1 MNVCTFC
8 LGVCNCV
15 AAVFESVSVA
25 SFTELCQFQFG
36 QKEKEMK
43 ELCIRVSRDEES
55 KGINSSVW
63 LESNSPGIEKIV
75 GEIQIPRENFPLL
88 R

>member
-15 AAVFESVSVA
+15 AAVFDSVSVA

-63 LESNSPGIEKIV
+63 LESNSPGIEEIV
-75 GEIQIPRENFPLL
+75 RELQILRENFPLL

>member
-15 AAVFESVSVA
+15 AAVFDSVSVA

-43 ELCIRVSRDEES
+43 ELCIKVSRDEES
-55 KGINSSVW
+55 KGIDSSVW
-63 LESNSPGIEKIV
+63 LESNCPGIEQIV
-75 GEIQIPRENFPLL
+75 GELQIPRENFPLL

>member
-15 AAVFESVSVA
+15 AAVFDSVSVA

-55 KGINSSVW
+55 KHPSVEKD
-63 LESNSPGIEKIV
+63 LSLKIEVRDQTI
-75 GEIQIPRENFPLL
+75 
-88 R
+88 

>member
-43 ELCIRVSRDEES
+43 ELCIRVSRDAES
-55 KGINSSVW
+55 
-63 LESNSPGIEKIV
+63 
-75 GEIQIPRENFPLL
+75 
-88 R
+88 

>member
-15 AAVFESVSVA
+15 AAVFDSVSVA

-36 QKEKEMK
+36 QKEKEVK
-43 ELCIRVSRDEES
+43 ELCIKVSRDEES

-75 GEIQIPRENFPLL
+75 RKLQIPRENFPLL

>member
-15 AAVFESVSVA
+15 AAVFDSVSVA

-43 ELCIRVSRDEES
+43 ELCIRVSRDAES
-55 KGINSSVW
+55 KGINS
-63 LESNSPGIEKIV
+63 LAGK
-75 GEIQIPRENFPLL
+75 
-88 R
+88 

>member
-15 AAVFESVSVA
+15 AAVFDSVSVA

-36 QKEKEMK
+36 QNKKEMK
-43 ELCIRVSRDEES
+43 ELCIRVSRDAES
-55 KGINSSVW
+55 
-63 LESNSPGIEKIV
+63 
-75 GEIQIPRENFPLL
+75 
-88 R
+88 